1 MPDKL
6 CTMRDAI
13 ARLVP
18 DGASVAMG
26 TALES
31 LIPFAAGHELIRQRR
46 RDLTLV
52 GPISDMLFDQLIGAG
67 CVARVISA
75 WVGNVSAGLGHNYRR
90 AVEQGVPRPLEVVD
104 HSNYTLG
111 LALLAG
117 AHGVPYLP
125 TRSVLGS
132 DLPVSNPTLQIVPS
146 PVPLPSQRPNSGGSP
161 ASLHPPRIEGD
172 GGGQPVS
179 LVLVPALEPDVA
191 ILQVQRADADGNAHA
206 WGNLGVTREA
216 GMASR
221 RVILVAEEVVP
232 REVILS
238 DPNRVLLPGFRV
250 DAVVHEPFGAHPS
263 PVQGYYGRDHASFD
277 EYHAETRTPEGFAS
291 WLAEW
296 VEGVPDRATYLAR
309 LGEARRR
316 ALLPR
321 EHHFAAA
328 VDYGY

>member
-1 MPDKL
+1 
-6 CTMRDAI
+6 MREAV
-13 ARLVP
+13 ARLVL
-18 DGASVAMG
+18 DGASVVMG

-67 CVARVISA
+67 CVARVIAA

-90 AVEQGVPRPLEVVD
+90 AIEQGAPRPLGVVD

-132 DLPVSNPTLQIVPS
+132 NLPDSNPSLKIERS
-146 PVPLPSQRPNSGGSP
+146 PVPLPPPQAPNSVGSRDELRP
-161 ASLHPPRIEGD
+161 LTIGRD
-172 GGGQPVS
+172 GGGEHVP
-179 LVLVPALEPDVA
+179 LVLVPAVEPDVA

-216 GMASR
+216 GMASK
-221 RVILVAEEVVP
+221 RVILVAEEIVA

-263 PVQGYYGRDHASFD
+263 PVQGYYGRDHAYFD
-277 EYHAETRTPEGFAS
+277 EYHAETRTPEGFAA
-291 WLAEW
+291 WLATW
-296 VEGVPDRATYLAR
+296 VEGVPGRAGYLAR
-309 LGEARRR
+309 LGEARRE

-321 EHHFAAA
+321 EHRYAAP